1 MKEIFEKIIKEN
13 FWKRT
18 PIDNESPCG
27 PGSSVRYTENI
38 RNCLPTLIEK
48 FNIKRMLDAPCGD
61 FNWMKLVVAN
71 LNIEYTGGDIVP
83 SLIKNNN
90 DLYKTDTVKFQVIDI
105 TVDKLPDADLMLCRD
120 CLFHLSIESIQCFLN
135 NFVNSNIKYLLTTTH
150 YNDKN
155 FKNTDISTGDFR
167 LLDLFS
173 APFNFD
179 KNVLYQIDDWI
190 DGYPPRSMIL
200 LSREQIKQCI
210 NFKEIQ

>member
-1 MKEIFEKIIKEN
+1 
-13 FWKRT
+13 
-18 PIDNESPCG
+18 
-27 PGSSVRYTENI
+27 
-38 RNCLPTLIEK
+38 
-48 FNIKRMLDAPCGD
+48 
-61 FNWMKLVVAN
+61 
-71 LNIEYTGGDIVP
+71 
-83 SLIKNNN
+83 
-90 DLYKTDTVKFQVIDI
+90 
-105 TVDKLPDADLMLCRD
+105 
-120 CLFHLSIESIQCFLN
+120 
-135 NFVNSNIKYLLTTTH
+135 LTTTH